1 MRLKVTFTKYAQS
14 NLPEGKLVR
23 MIKLVTSMISITD
36 ILLFIHIAL
45 NVGQIYNSTA
55 SNVVCDI

>member
-1 MRLKVTFTKYAQS
+1 
-14 NLPEGKLVR
+14 
-23 MIKLVTSMISITD
+23 MISIPD